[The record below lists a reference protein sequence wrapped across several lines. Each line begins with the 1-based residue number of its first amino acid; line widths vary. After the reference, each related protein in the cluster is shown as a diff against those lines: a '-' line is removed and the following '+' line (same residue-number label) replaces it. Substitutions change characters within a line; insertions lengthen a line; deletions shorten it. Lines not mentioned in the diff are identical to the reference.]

1 MFIIQK
7 TNCFEHWL
15 TKLND
20 VRARAKILTRLKRA
34 ELGNLGDHKSVG
46 GGVFEM
52 RVDYGPGYRLYFA
65 RSRGVVIILLVG
77 GDKSSQSKDIKR
89 ARQIYNEIGA

>member
-7 TNCFEHWL
+7 TDYFEHWL

-20 VRARAKILTRLKRA
+20 VRAKAKILTRLKRA

-46 GGVFEM
+46 DNVFEM
-52 RVDYGPGYRLYFA
+52 RIDYGPGYRLYFT
-65 RSRGVVIILLVG
+65 RSRGVVIILLCG

-89 ARQIYNEIGA
+89 AKQIHTEIGV